1 MGGETLEVRREKL
14 EVRSKVCHQR
24 TLESKNHESEVKS
37 WKSEVRGKREGGHA
51 ADWNSSETE
60 AHLGADSS
68 RLCGKVRA
76 ESCL

>member
-37 WKSEVRGKREGGHA
+37 WKSEVRLKREGEGM
-51 ADWNSSETE
+51 
-60 AHLGADSS
+60 
-68 RLCGKVRA
+68 RLTGTVQKRKHIWELTVPAFAGR
-76 ESCL
+76 